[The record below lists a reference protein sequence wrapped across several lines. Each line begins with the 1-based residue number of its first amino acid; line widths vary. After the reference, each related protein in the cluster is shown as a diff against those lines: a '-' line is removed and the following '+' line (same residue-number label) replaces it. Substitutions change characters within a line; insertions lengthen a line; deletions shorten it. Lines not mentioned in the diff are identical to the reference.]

1 MSVYQVDSKRGGLDT
16 VVYINCNTKVEVSET
31 RMREREHKLSR
42 LDLINSASELHEVL
56 ILQRNQFNKIRK
68 RALKKTITIDMDDSA
83 ADNAAKIISEL
94 GLEK

>member
-1 MSVYQVDSKRGGLDT
+1 
-16 VVYINCNTKVEVSET
+16 
-31 RMREREHKLSR
+31 MREREHKLSR